1 MTIGVLKEN
10 SDQRIALMPGGVK
23 KLIDQQATIL
33 VERGAGVPSNAD
45 DDAFSAVGARVTD
58 RKTVL
63 GESDLL
69 LSIHPPEDAE
79 LDKIKKGAILIA
91 LFAPFEREGVGEK
104 LHQRGLVAYS
114 LDMIPRSSL
123 AQAMDVLSSMASIA
137 GYRAALTAAQ
147 ALPRYFPMMITAA
160 GTIKPA
166 KVLILGAGVAG
177 LQAIATAKRLG
188 AQVEASDVRLAA
200 KEEVESL
207 GARFI
212 QVEGATE
219 SKDAGGYAVAQ
230 SEDFLQRQ
238 REEVA
243 RRAAK
248 ADVII
253 TTAQVRGRK
262 APVLVSQET
271 VEQMRAG
278 SVIIDLAASSGGNCA
293 LTEDGKIVDHGGV
306 KIYAASALPA
316 TLPEDASTL
325 FSNNVVNFV
334 QLMLADGKLAEKL
347 DHEILS
353 ASLITPTTSVAK
365 K

>member
-1 MTIGVLKEN
+1 MTIGVIKEA
-10 SDQRIALMPGGVK
+10 SDHRIALMPTGVK
-23 KLIDQQATIL
+23 KLVDQQVKII
-33 VERGAGVPSNAD
+33 VERGAGLASNPN
-45 DDAFSAVGARVTD
+45 DDAFSAAGATVTD

-63 GESDLL
+63 QESDLL
-69 LSIHPPEDAE
+69 LSIHPPEDAD
-79 LDKIKKGAILIA
+79 LDQLKKGSFLVA
-91 LFAPFEREGVGEK
+91 LFAPFEDAGVGDK
-104 LHQRGLVAYS
+104 LHERGLRAFS

-137 GYRAALTAAQ
+137 GYRAVLTAAME
-147 ALPRYFPMMITAA
+147 LPRYFPMMITAA

-166 KVLILGAGVAG
+166 KVLVLGAGVAG

-207 GARFI
+207 GAQFI

-219 SKDAGGYAVAQ
+219 DADAGGYAVAQ

-248 ADVII
+248 SDVII

-271 VEQMRAG
+271 VEQMRPG

-293 LTEDGKIVDHGGV
+293 LTEDGKVVDHQGV
-306 KIYAASALPA
+306 KIYAASSLPA

-325 FSNNVVNFV
+325 FSNNMVNFV
-334 QLMLADGKLAEKL
+334 LLLLDDGKLSENL

-353 ASLITPTTSVAK
+353 ASLITPATPVAQN
-365 K
+365 

>member
-1 MTIGVLKEN
+1 MKIGVLKEI
-10 SDQRIALMPGGVK
+10 SDQRIALTPAGVK
-23 KLIDQQATIL
+23 KLADQQVTVL
-33 VERGAGVPSNAD
+33 VEAGAGQGSNAD
-45 DDAFSAVGARVTD
+45 DDAFSAAGAKVTA

-63 GESDLL
+63 AESDLL
-69 LSIHPPEDAE
+69 LSIHPPEPAD
-79 LDKIKKGAILIA
+79 LDQVRKGSILVA
-91 LFAPFEREGVGEK
+91 LFAPFEREGVGDE
-104 LHQRGLVAYS
+104 LHARGLRAYS

-137 GYRAALTAAQ
+137 GYRAVLTAAM

-160 GTIKPA
+160 GTVKPA
-166 KVLILGAGVAG
+166 KVLVLGAGVAG

-207 GARFI
+207 GAQFI
-212 QVEGATE
+212 QVEGAAE
-219 SKDAGGYAVAQ
+219 DKDAGGYAVAQ
-230 SEDFLQRQ
+230 SEEFLQRQ

-243 RRAAK
+243 RRAAR

-262 APVLVSQET
+262 APVLVSKDT
-271 VEQMRAG
+271 VEQMRPG
-278 SVIIDLAASSGGNCA
+278 SVIIDLAAASGGNCA
-293 LTEDGKIVDHGGV
+293 LTEDGKVVDHGGV
-306 KIYAASALPA
+306 KIYAASSLPA

-334 QLMLADGKLAEKL
+334 QLMLEDGKLSETL
-347 DHEILS
+347 DHDILT
-353 ASLITPTTSVAK
+353 ASLITPATSVAPK
-365 K
+365 